1 LSREYPS
8 LPVLAVAAIIVDN
21 GEILLVKRANEPA
34 RGKWSP
40 PGGVVELGESLVD
53 AVKREVREECGL
65 EVQVDRLLDVVE
77 VVRRDSKGR
86 IRFHYVILDYLAH
99 PTGGELR
106 PGEDASEVRWIPL
119 RELGNYEIT
128 HSLRELV
135 ERHWSELLSR

>member
-1 LSREYPS
+1 LGREYPS

-53 AVKREVREECGL
+53 AVRREVREECGL
-65 EVQVDRLLDVVE
+65 EIEVDGLLDVVE

-86 IRFHYVILDYLAH
+86 IRFHYVILDYLAR

-119 RELGNYEIT
+119 RELENYEIT
-128 HSLRELV
+128 QSLRKLV